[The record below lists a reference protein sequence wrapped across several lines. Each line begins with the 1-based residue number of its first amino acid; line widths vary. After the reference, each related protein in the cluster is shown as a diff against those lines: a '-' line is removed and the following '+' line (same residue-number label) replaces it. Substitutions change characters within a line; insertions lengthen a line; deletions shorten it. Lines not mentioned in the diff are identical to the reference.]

1 MLRLGISIYPEKSNL
16 EELYRYM
23 ERAAQAGCKRIFSC
37 LLSVDDTPENIEK
50 KFSEINAYAHELG
63 FEVILDVSPRVF
75 EELGVSYKDLGFFSR
90 VGADGIRLDQ
100 GFDGNQESLMT
111 FNEYGLKIELN
122 MSNDTHYLDTIMNYK
137 PDTSKLIGCHN
148 FYPHNY
154 SALDLEYFNTCTER
168 FNRYGLNTAAFICSQ
183 NASTFG
189 PWPTEEGLP
198 TLEMHRRLPIEL
210 QLEHYISMGTIND
223 VIISNCYASE
233 EEFQALEK
241 LPLNLVSFGVE
252 LVDGLSE
259 VEKSIVLD
267 ELHFNR
273 GDISSYLIRS
283 TQSRVKYK
291 GHNFELFNAPE
302 MIRRGDVVIESSLYG
317 HYAGELQIARQ
328 DMVNNGWSNVVGHI
342 PEAEHFLIDTIDP
355 WQKFRFHEV
364 N

>member
-1 MLRLGISIYPEKSNL
+1 MKRLGISIYPEKSTR

-23 ERAAQAGCKRIFSC
+23 ERAAQAGFTRIFSC

-50 KFSEINAYAHELG
+50 NFSEINAYAHELG
-63 FEVILDVSPRVF
+63 FEVILDVSPQVF
-75 EELGVSYKDLGFFSR
+75 DALGVSYSDLGFFSR

-122 MSNDTHYLDTIMNYK
+122 MSIDTDYLDTIMAFK
-137 PDTSKLIGCHN
+137 PDASKLIGCHN

-154 SALDLEYFNTCTER
+154 SALDLEHFRACTRR
-168 FNRYGLNTAAFICSQ
+168 FKRYGLNTAAFITSQ
-183 NASTFG
+183 SPNSFG
-189 PWPTEEGLP
+189 PWPTAEGLP
-198 TLEMHRRLPIEL
+198 TLEMHRHLPIAL
-210 QLEHYISMGTIND
+210 QLEHFISMGDIDD

-233 EEFQALEK
+233 EEFQAIEK
-241 LPLNLVSFGVE
+241 LPLNLVSFGIE
-252 LVDGLSE
+252 FAEGIGD

-273 GDISSYLIRS
+273 GDVSSYLIRS

-291 GHNFELFNAPE
+291 GHHFELFNAPE
-302 MIRRGDVVIESSLYG
+302 MIRKGDVVIESSLYG
-317 HYAGELQIARQ
+317 SYAGELQIARQ
-328 DMVNNGWSNVVGHI
+328 DMVNSGWSNVVGHI
-342 PEAEHFLIDTIDP
+342 PEAEKFLIDTIEP

-364 N
+364 Q